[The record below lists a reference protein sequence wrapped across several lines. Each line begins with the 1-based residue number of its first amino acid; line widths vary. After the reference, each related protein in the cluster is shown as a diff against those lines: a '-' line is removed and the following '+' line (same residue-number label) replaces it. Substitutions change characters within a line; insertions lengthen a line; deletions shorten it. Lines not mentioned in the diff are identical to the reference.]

1 MMIIINY
8 FEGLYID
15 MYMYLYR
22 EIYAFVC
29 ICICIYMQMLPHTY
43 MLMHRIMQMSILIDL
58 EFAEWLV
65 EPQIAWQAVFALL
78 SPNSLNSACAM
89 GITQARRLNFAYL
102 FCSVGLSVGRQV
114 DAL

>member
-1 MMIIINY
+1 MH
-8 FEGLYID
+8 
-15 MYMYLYR
+15 
-22 EIYAFVC
+22 IYANAS
-29 ICICIYMQMLPHTY
+29 TY
-43 MLMHRIMQMSILIDL
+43 LHGHALYNANVYTYR
-58 EFAEWLV
+58 FGK
-65 EPQIAWQAVFALL
+65 IAWQAVFALL